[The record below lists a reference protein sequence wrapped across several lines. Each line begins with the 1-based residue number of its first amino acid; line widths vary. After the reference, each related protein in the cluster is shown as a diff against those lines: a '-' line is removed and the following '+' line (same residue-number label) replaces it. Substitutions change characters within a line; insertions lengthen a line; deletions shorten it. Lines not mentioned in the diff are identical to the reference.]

1 MPGALHMS
9 NTLYR
14 DVILV
19 VGAGSGIGKAV
30 TELLLESGEAV
41 VASDLDLT
49 VWEGHDSGALLT
61 LQTDVLNE
69 ASVQSLAETI
79 AGDQLKLKGLVFTV
93 GKAITLP
100 LQSLK
105 PAILNELL
113 QLNTL
118 SFFNLISQLQNQ
130 KLFAA
135 SSASIVV
142 ISSIVGQTGAKGK
155 IAYSATKGALDAAI
169 KSLACELAEENIRI
183 NAIAP
188 GTLQTP
194 MLARLISTIG
204 ADEVAKLA
212 AEYPLALGYP
222 EDVASLVLFLLG
234 ESAKWI
240 TGNLI
245 TIDGGFSA
253 R

>member
-1 MPGALHMS
+1 MS
-9 NTLYR
+9 ISFPR
-14 DVILV
+14 EAILV
-19 VGAGSGIGKAV
+19 VGAGSGIGKSVA
-30 TELLLESGEAV
+30 ELLLDSGQAV
-41 VASDLDLT
+41 IASDLDIS
-49 VWEGHDSGALLT
+49 VWDNCKSKSLLT

-69 ASVQSLAETI
+69 ASVQGLADTI
-79 AGDQLKLKGLVFTV
+79 ATDKLKLKGLVFTV

-100 LQSLK
+100 LQNLK
-105 PAILNELL
+105 PAVLNELFH
-113 QLNTL
+113 LNTL
-118 SFFNLISQLQNQ
+118 SFFNLIYQLLHQD
-130 KLFAA
+130 LFVA

-155 IAYSATKGALDAAI
+155 IAYSASKGALDAAI
-169 KSLACELAEENIRI
+169 KSLACELAAENIRI

-212 AEYPLALGYP
+212 AEYPLGLGFP
-222 EDVASLVLFLLG
+222 EDVANLALFLLG
-234 ESAKWI
+234 DSASWI
-240 TGNLI
+240 TGEIL